1 MNHINITEIKRIL
14 EENNNL
20 KNQNEIL
27 KNKISNFNVDNE
39 KKKLKIKKKLLE
51 DNICEFEHINKQ
63 NIKDEFAKYK
73 IEYVKLLQNIDAHN
87 VFNLPIKKSDEQF
100 GEISSKFYK
109 SIFTGPFEDIL
120 TVKSYN
126 GSIVNI
132 NPDKKSFYQ
141 LKSCDKV
148 LWNTNTKNI
157 TYIFTPDNINLPI
170 NLRELYNY

>member
-63 NIKDEFAKYK
+63 NIKDELAKYK
-73 IEYVKLLQNIDAHN
+73 IEYVKLLQNIDAYN
-87 VFNLPIKKSDEQF
+87 VFNLPIKKLDEQF
-100 GEISSKFYK
+100 GGIYHNLKAYTAEGTKY
-109 SIFTGPFEDIL
+109 IL

-132 NPDKKSFYQ
+132 NSDKRSFYF
-141 LKSCDKV
+141 LKSGDKV
-148 LWNTNTKNI
+148 LWNTKTKNI
-157 TYIFTPDNINLPI
+157 TYIFTSDNINLPI